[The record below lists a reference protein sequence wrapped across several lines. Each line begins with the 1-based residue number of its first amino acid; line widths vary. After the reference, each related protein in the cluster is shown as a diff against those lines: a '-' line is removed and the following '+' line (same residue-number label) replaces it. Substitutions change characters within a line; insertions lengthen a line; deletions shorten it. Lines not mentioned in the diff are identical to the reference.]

1 MSQVN
6 RPSDPAV
13 DAAPAEATAPA
24 SGATQEPSRADVVR
38 VEGAATPLAAADES
52 DAAAAGAREGSRESG
67 PESGSESADDSGSDG
82 GNEAG
87 GNTGAGSGAGGA
99 RPDRFGRGRR
109 RRRGRGRSDGAGER
123 HSENRDGAQRL
134 SPAPQGNEADVVA
147 GVATGSATGAAG
159 GPPVGAPTDAAAN
172 MTSTPIVLAATG
184 EDINLSA
191 MAPQPL
197 ARDLLERGRHAAKQA
212 ANAQSEKLHKVLAD
226 AGVGSRRDMEELIIA
241 GRISVN
247 GEPAHIGQRVLASDQ
262 VRING
267 KPLNRRQS
275 GPARPPR
282 VLLYHKN
289 AGEIVSQDDPERRP
303 TVFEKLPRVGGG
315 RWIAVGRLDFNSEGL
330 LLFTTSGE
338 LANRLMHP
346 RYEIEREYAVRV
358 LGELNEEQ
366 RQRLLDGVTLD
377 DGPARFQRLESAG
390 GEGANRWYRVTIA
403 EGRNREVR
411 RMFECVGLN
420 VSRLIRIR
428 YGAVQLP
435 RGLARG
441 RYQELAPEWVGAWM
455 HDLGIGGD
463 EIRGH
468 SGGGNAKPQGNGR
481 KHKGRPGG
489 AINGNRAEPAPA
501 SGNRAERGPS
511 SGSGNRGPASGN
523 RGPSSGNRGPGSGNR
538 AERGPSRQPDP
549 MTSTVN
555 YIAGG
560 RMGGTGAGQKFRRPK
575 PSRGY

>member
-1 MSQVN
+1 M
-6 RPSDPAV
+6 AW
-13 DAAPAEATAPA
+13 
-24 SGATQEPSRADVVR
+24 
-38 VEGAATPLAAADES
+38 
-52 DAAAAGAREGSRESG
+52 
-67 PESGSESADDSGSDG
+67 
-82 GNEAG
+82 
-87 GNTGAGSGAGGA
+87 
-99 RPDRFGRGRR
+99 
-109 RRRGRGRSDGAGER
+109 
-123 HSENRDGAQRL
+123 
-134 SPAPQGNEADVVA
+134 
-147 GVATGSATGAAG
+147 
-159 GPPVGAPTDAAAN
+159 
-172 MTSTPIVLAATG
+172 TPIVLAATG

-197 ARDLLERGRHAAKQA
+197 ARDLLERGRRAAKQVE
-212 ANAQSEKLHKVLAD
+212 NAQSEKLHKVLAD

-289 AGEIVSQDDPERRP
+289 ADDPERRP

-366 RQRLLDGVTLD
+366 RQRLLDGVALD

-468 SGGGNAKPQGNGR
+468 SGGGNAKAQGGGR
-481 KHKGRPGG
+481 KQKGRPGG
-489 AINGNRAEPAPA
+489 AVNGNRAERGPN

-511 SGSGNRGPASGN
+511 SGNRAEHGPSNGNRAE
-523 RGPSSGNRGPGSGNR
+523 RGPSSGNRAEHGPSNGNRAERGPSSGNRAERGPGGGNRAERGPNSGNR

-575 PSRGY
+575 PTRGY

>member
-6 RPSDPAV
+6 GPSDPADEKA
-13 DAAPAEATAPA
+13 DAAAGSPAPRAPTEAQPAPT
-24 SGATQEPSRADVVR
+24 GAAALAPGADVVR
-38 VEGAATPLAAADES
+38 VEGTAAKPAPANES
-52 DAAAAGAREGSRESG
+52 GAAGAVALEGGRESAN
-67 PESGSESADDSGSDG
+67 ESGGESAADSGSDDAKESA
-82 GNEAG
+82 GNV
-87 GNTGAGSGAGGA
+87 GAGTGGGGG

-109 RRRGRGRSDGAGER
+109 RRRGRGRSDASGER
-123 HSENRDGAQRL
+123 PNENRNQAQGL
-134 SPAPQGNEADVVA
+134 NPAPQGNEADVVE
-147 GVATGSATGAAG
+147 GVASDFATDSAD
-159 GPPVGAPTDAAAN
+159 GPPLGAGADAVAN
-172 MTSTPIVLAATG
+172 MAPTPIVLAATG

-197 ARDLLERGRHAAKQA
+197 ARDLLERGRRAAKQA

-366 RQRLLDGVTLD
+366 RQRLLDGVALD
-377 DGPARFQRLESAG
+377 DGPAPFQRLESAG

-403 EGRNREVR
+403 EGSNREVR
-411 RMFECVGLN
+411 RMFE
-420 VSRLIRIR
+420 S
-428 YGAVQLP
+428 
-435 RGLARG
+435 
-441 RYQELAPEWVGAWM
+441 
-455 HDLGIGGD
+455 
-463 EIRGH
+463 
-468 SGGGNAKPQGNGR
+468 
-481 KHKGRPGG
+481 
-489 AINGNRAEPAPA
+489 
-501 SGNRAERGPS
+501 
-511 SGSGNRGPASGN
+511 
-523 RGPSSGNRGPGSGNR
+523 
-538 AERGPSRQPDP
+538 
-549 MTSTVN
+549 
-555 YIAGG
+555 
-560 RMGGTGAGQKFRRPK
+560 F
-575 PSRGY
+575 